1 MNKEKILALLKDKK
15 TQDYTFQFFFFV
27 IFAVFVIVAIRPNLV
42 TAFSLQKELQDTK
55 LNNKVAEEVIQQ
67 IVNYQSVI
75 ESERDKLLLL
85 DEAVPSTP
93 DLSNVVDQITQTA
106 SSSGLIVTNLK
117 IENIS
122 FKGEVAID
130 EFEEEQLTM
139 EAPTDSSVNADSS
152 TPPDTSDPAAEPSAE
167 DPGLSVDVVEG
178 APDST
183 AIPVATIN
191 LKKYS
196 IVVTGIGSGS
206 NVSEFIRQI
215 TAQRRL
221 KTIKSLVITGNP
233 GEENKFEITINTYY
247 I

>member
-1 MNKEKILALLKDKK
+1 MNKDKILALLKDKK

-27 IFAVFVIVAIRPNLV
+27 IFAVFVVVAIRPNLI
-42 TAFSLQKELQDTK
+42 TAFNLQKELQDVK

-85 DEAVPSTP
+85 DDAVPSTP

-122 FKGEVAID
+122 FKGVPNVD
-130 EFEEEQLTM
+130 EFEEEELSID
-139 EAPTDSSVNADSS
+139 APVDSS
-152 TPPDTSDPAAEPSAE
+152 TPSDSSTTVEDPAI
-167 DPGLSVDVVEG
+167 SVDVIEG

-196 IVVTGIGSGS
+196 VVVTGIGPGA
-206 NVSEFIRQI
+206 NVAEFIRQI
-215 TAQRRL
+215 TSQRRL

>member
-42 TAFSLQKELQDTK
+42 TAFSLQKELQDVK

-67 IVNYQSVI
+67 IVNYQSII

-122 FKGEVAID
+122 FKGVPNVEEFLEGELAI
-130 EFEEEQLTM
+130 
-139 EAPTDSSVNADSS
+139 EAPADTSNSTDSSTTATDQAIE
-152 TPPDTSDPAAEPSAE
+152 DPAI
-167 DPGLSVDVVEG
+167 SVDVIEG

-183 AIPVATIN
+183 AIPVETIN

-196 IVVTGIGSGS
+196 VVVTGIGSGT